1 MQNETKV
8 SLSGFELQLVTD
20 ANIIL
25 TKNNIIKKV
34 VELFGQ
40 LNAAYQKDPLLI
52 KLPAEVLIQPAKIS
66 KGENY
71 MGLPYVMLDYPKC
84 FSKDDVFA
92 VRTFF
97 WWGNFF
103 SITLHLKGVYK
114 EQYQQKIF
122 KAISQNQLNGSW
134 INSNSA
140 EWEHHLSDSYRTI
153 NSSMHIKSI
162 QENTVL
168 KLVSKIELEKWELA
182 EEFLQVQFKK
192 YLELL
197 FT

>member
-40 LNAAYQKDPLLI
+40 LITAYQEEPLLI

-71 MGLPYVMLDYPKC
+71 MSLPYVMLDYPKC
-84 FSKDDVFA
+84 FGKEDVFA
-92 VRTFF
+92 IRTFF

-114 EQYQQKIF
+114 EKYQQKICI
-122 KAISQNQLNGSW
+122 AISQNQLSNSW
-134 INSNSA
+134 INNNSV
-140 EWEHHLSDSYRTI
+140 EWEHHLSDSYDNI
-153 NSSMHIKSI
+153 NNLLQTKTI
-162 QENTVL
+162 QENSVL
-168 KLVSKIELEKWELA
+168 KIVSIIKLDDWNNA
-182 EEFLQVQFKK
+182 EEFLQLQFKK

>member
-8 SLSGFELQLVTD
+8 GLSGFELQLVTD

-40 LNAAYQKDPLLI
+40 LITSYQEEPLLI
-52 KLPAEVLIQPAKIS
+52 KLPAEVLMQPAKIS

-71 MGLPYVMLDYPKC
+71 MVLPYVMLDYPKC
-84 FSKDDVFA
+84 FGKEDVFA

-114 EQYQQKIF
+114 EKYQQKIL

-134 INSNSA
+134 INNNSV
-140 EWEHHLSDSYRTI
+140 EWEHHLSDSYDNI
-153 NSSMHIKSI
+153 NNLLQTKTI
-162 QENTVL
+162 QENSVL
-168 KLVSKIELEKWELA
+168 KIVSIIKLEDWNNA
-182 EEFLQVQFKK
+182 EEFLQLQFKK

-197 FT
+197 LT

>member
-40 LNAAYQKDPLLI
+40 LNGAYQVEPLLI

-84 FSKDDVFA
+84 FGKEDVFA
-92 VRTFF
+92 IRTFF

-114 EQYQQKIF
+114 EQYQQKIL

-140 EWEHHLSDSYRTI
+140 EWEHHFSESYSTI
-153 NSSMHIKSI
+153 NNLLHAESI
-162 QENTVL
+162 QENTLL
-168 KLVSKIELEKWELA
+168 KIVSIIKLEDWDNA
-182 EEFLQVQFKK
+182 EEFLQLQFKK